1 MDLGDSF
8 YRLFSSPS
16 ILVLGLWTV
25 GFVLFSIEYFQP
37 MRGLMYVLGGTLV
50 IAAFITRMLY
60 GSAGEAFA
68 FVLVTAVFM
77 LVMHAASIATQKR
90 HWLRA
95 ARSAP
100 TAHIERLG
108 ERDRSRSALVRNSDA
123 LVGRTGVANTQIF
136 HTGNVTV
143 DDVNL
148 VVTSETPIPTGA
160 RIKIVRVTADKIIVE
175 RIDSTTQL

>member
-1 MDLGDSF
+1 MDISESF
-8 YRLFSSPS
+8 YRMFSSPS
-16 ILVLGLWTV
+16 ILILGLWTI

-37 MRGLMYVLGGTLV
+37 MRGLMYVFGGTLIV
-50 IAAFITRMLY
+50 AAFIMRMLY
-60 GSAGEAFA
+60 GSAGEAFV

-77 LVMHAASIATQKR
+77 LVLHAVSIATQKR

-108 ERDRSRSALVRNSDA
+108 ERDRSRSTLVRKQAA
-123 LVGRTGVANTQIF
+123 LVGKIGIANTQIF

-160 RIKIVRVTADKIIVE
+160 QIRIVKVTADKIIVE
-175 RIDSTTQL
+175 RADNGTQL